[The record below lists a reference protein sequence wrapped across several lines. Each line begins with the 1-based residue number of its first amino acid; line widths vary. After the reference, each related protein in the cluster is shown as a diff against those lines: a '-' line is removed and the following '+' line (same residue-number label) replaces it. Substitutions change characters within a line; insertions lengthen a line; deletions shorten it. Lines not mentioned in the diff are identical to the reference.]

1 MNDIKAP
8 SSQIEANKQ
17 IARHLAARAV
27 VALRAKFRVERL
39 ALADLDERSS
49 GITCNWKQAREPYG
63 DDTKLV
69 KRGFA
74 FVYVGT
80 IVDQRSNEP
89 LSDPVVKELNS
100 DMSSAQEAREAA
112 VQWGLVPSLMDTN
125 PFAHVGYKLASRLIR
140 ADEDVINRLAEYL
153 LEQRIVEEQQLSDWF
168 ERHATPLSLEEMEQ
182 SITY

>member
-1 MNDIKAP
+1 MDNMDAT
-8 SSQIEANKQ
+8 SSQTEANKQ
-17 IARHLAARAV
+17 IARHLAARAT
-27 VALRAKFRVERL
+27 VALRARFRVERV
-39 ALADLDERSS
+39 AVADAKEQPS
-49 GITCNWKQAREPYG
+49 GITCNWKQARDQYG

-80 IVDQRSNEP
+80 ILDQRLNGP
-89 LSDPVVKELNS
+89 LSDPIIKELNS
-100 DMSSAQEAREAA
+100 DMSSAQEVREAA

-140 ADEDVINRLAEYL
+140 ADELVINRLAEYL
-153 LEQRIVEEQQLSDWF
+153 LEQQIVQEKQLLEWF
-168 ERHATPLSLEEMEQ
+168 ERHATPLSLEEIEQ

>member
-1 MNDIKAP
+1 MENIDAILSATEP
-8 SSQIEANKQ
+8 DKQ
-17 IARHLAARAV
+17 MARHLAARAI
-27 VALRAKFRVERL
+27 VALRARFRVERI
-39 ALADLDERSS
+39 AVIDADERAS

-80 IVDQRSNEP
+80 IVDQRLSEP
-89 LSDPVVKELNS
+89 LSGPIIKELNS

-140 ADEDVINRLAEYL
+140 ADEVIIDHLAEQL
-153 LEQRIVEEQQLSDWF
+153 LAQKVIEEEQLLAWF
-168 ERHATPLSLEEMEQ
+168 ERHATPLSLEEIEQ